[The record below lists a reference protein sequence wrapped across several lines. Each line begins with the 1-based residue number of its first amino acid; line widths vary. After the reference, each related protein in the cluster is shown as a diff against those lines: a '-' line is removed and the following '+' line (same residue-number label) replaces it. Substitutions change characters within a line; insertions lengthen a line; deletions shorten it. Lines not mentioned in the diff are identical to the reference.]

1 MRIERHEV
9 EPAAVAGVLN
19 GFTERIAREAE
30 AVEHGPRPAD
40 GWRLVA
46 GSLLG
51 YAAARSVAH
60 PGLTDRDA
68 RSAFESAAAAAVGSV
83 ALASGRGGGFR
94 IGYTGSVIGDP
105 APGPGPG
112 PAPAPGLGRPAAVRP
127 GAWLTA
133 FLLSYIAGTADE
145 HGPLFVA
152 TAAPLAGHEARPDVA
167 LAHALLIHVH
177 GQVEGGPEARPGP
190 ERARLV
196 AALCDRLDPDPA
208 LGRQY
213 RAALVTL
220 RALAAD
226 DEAGFGRAL
235 AAQLLEHRAVE
246 ASYASPTLA
255 GLLPLEAIALAAMAV
270 RRKGWVP
277 GVDSAYLP
285 YGPVSGFRP
294 RRGRVAAYGRD
305 KGAETVAALAAGPLV
320 VDRPEHPYARNE
332 DISAF
337 EDYLGRELARFRD
350 PREHPAEAAQVL
362 KHLTHGFLSVFL
374 HRVAADA
381 SGRHPG
387 LPGALRI
394 AAEAGA
400 AAFRLARAPEGS
412 ELPVT
417 VAGTTRLLPAR
428 PDAAGEP
435 AFWKQAVALALVT
448 GDRAALAACVL
459 VEPGFL
465 TGAEPVTAV
474 AAYGAA
480 LHDYLRGAD
489 PVPAMD
495 RALSS
500 GGHAPYHWAAP
511 PVVLLSQVVE
521 GDREGFALALADTLE
536 AHRERHTTGDRAGTN
551 HAVLDLDALALV
563 CHVRRM
569 GWRVPVSSPYL
580 PDQVLHLGARLD
592 G

>member
-9 EPAAVAGVLN
+9 EPGVVAGALN
-19 GFTERIAREAE
+19 GFAERIALDVRM
-30 AVEHGPRPAD
+30 VEHDPRPAD
-40 GWRLVA
+40 GWRRVA
-46 GSLLG
+46 ESLLG

-60 PGLTDRDA
+60 PGLTDPDA
-68 RSAFESAAAAAVGSV
+68 RAAFESAAAAAVGSV
-83 ALASGRGGGFR
+83 ALASGRGGLFR
-94 IGYTGSVIGDP
+94 IGYTGSVIG
-105 APGPGPG
+105 APDGGP
-112 PAPAPGLGRPAAVRP
+112 GRPAAVRP
-127 GAWLTA
+127 GVWLTA
-133 FLLSYIAGTADE
+133 FLLSFVAGTSDEYGRLFAD
-145 HGPLFVA
+145 

-167 LAHALLIHVH
+167 LVHALLIHVH
-177 GQVEGGPEARPGP
+177 GRVEGAPGARPGP
-190 ERARLV
+190 ERTSLI
-196 AALCDRLDPDPA
+196 AALCDRIDPDPA

-220 RALAAD
+220 RALAAG
-226 DEAGFGRAL
+226 DEAGFVRAL

-246 ASYASPTLA
+246 ASYASPTLT

-270 RRKGWVP
+270 RWHGWVLP
-277 GVDSAYLP
+277 VDSAYLP
-285 YGPVSGFRP
+285 YGPVSGFLAP
-294 RRGRVAAYGRD
+294 RGRVGPYGRD
-305 KGAETVAALAAGPLV
+305 KDAGAVAASAAGPLV
-320 VDRPEHPYARNE
+320 VDRPEHPYAWNE

-337 EDYLGRELARFRD
+337 EGYLGRELARFRD
-350 PREHPAEAAQVL
+350 PGEHPAEAANVL
-362 KHLTHGFLSVFL
+362 KHLTHGHLSVFL

-387 LPGALRI
+387 LPGVLRI
-394 AAEAGA
+394 ATEAGA

-412 ELPVT
+412 ELSVT
-417 VAGTTRLLPAR
+417 VAGTTRSLPAR

-435 AFWKQAVALALVT
+435 WFWKQTAALALIT
-448 GDRAALAACVL
+448 GDRRSLADCVL
-459 VEPGFL
+459 VEPGFFTEESPL
-465 TGAEPVTAV
+465 TAV

-480 LHDYLRGAD
+480 LHDYLRGVD

-500 GGHAPYHWAAP
+500 GGYDPHRRPEP
-511 PVVLLSQVVE
+511 PAVLLSQLVE

-536 AHRERHTTGDRAGTN
+536 AHRDHYATGDEADTN

-569 GWRVPVSSPYL
+569 GWRPPVTSPYL
-580 PDQVLHLGARLD
+580 PDRILDLGARLD